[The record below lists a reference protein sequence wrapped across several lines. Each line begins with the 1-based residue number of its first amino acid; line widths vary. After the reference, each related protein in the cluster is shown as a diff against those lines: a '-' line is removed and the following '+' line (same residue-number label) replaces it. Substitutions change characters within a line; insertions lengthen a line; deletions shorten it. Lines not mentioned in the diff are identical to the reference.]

1 MALHTLARITLG
13 LGLLVPTLA
22 LAQPTPTDP
31 NQNLPPPPTM
41 GDPGQSGAPQGQYY
55 QPPPQPVQGQPVQGQ
70 PYQGQPYQGQPY
82 QGQPYQG
89 QPYQGQPQPY
99 QGQPYQVQPQPYQGQ
114 PYQGQPYQGQPYQVQ
129 PQPYQV
135 QPQPQP
141 VVVRRPLGYTNQV
154 RPQFGLALHVGG
166 TWSETE
172 LSSYHASGI
181 GLDLLFRVAPRL
193 TLEMSI
199 QYQGSSSQTSGY
211 YDDYGNY
218 YPPEIINNGYDR
230 TDVPVLLGARIH
242 LGNPL
247 WILSPYLVGAAGGTY
262 SQLRLEGLVP
272 ETRWF
277 FEAQG
282 GIGADLRLGRHFSMY
297 MDLRGF
303 GRFRSENSQELYVQD
318 AFGGSVRALGN
329 SGGAVFNFGIGGYF

>member
-1 MALHTLARITLG
+1 MARHTLACITLG

-31 NQNLPPPPTM
+31 NQNLPPPPTV

-55 QPPPQPVQGQPVQGQ
+55 QPPPQPVQGQP
-70 PYQGQPYQGQPY
+70 YQGQPYQGQP
-82 QGQPYQG
+82 
-89 QPYQGQPQPY
+89 
-99 QGQPYQVQPQPYQGQ
+99 V
-114 PYQGQPYQGQPYQVQ
+114 QGQPYQGQPYQVQ

-154 RPQFGLALHVGG
+154 RPQFGLALRVGG
-166 TWSETE
+166 TWSETA

-199 QYQGSSSQTSGY
+199 QYQGSSSQTGGY

-218 YPPEIINNGYDR
+218 YPPQTINNGYDR
-230 TDVPVLLGARIH
+230 TDVPLLLGARIH

-247 WILSPYLVGAAGGTY
+247 WMLSPYLVGAAGGTY

-277 FEAQG
+277 LEAQG
-282 GIGADLRLGRHFSMY
+282 GIGLDLRLRSHFSMY

>member
-1 MALHTLARITLG
+1 MARHTLACITLG

-31 NQNLPPPPTM
+31 NQNLPPPPTV

-55 QPPPQPVQGQPVQGQ
+55 QPPPQPVQGQP
-70 PYQGQPYQGQPY
+70 YQGQPYQGQPV
-82 QGQPYQG
+82 QG
-89 QPYQGQPQPY
+89 
-99 QGQPYQVQPQPYQGQ
+99 QPYQGQ

-154 RPQFGLALHVGG
+154 RPQFGLALRVGG
-166 TWSETE
+166 TWSETA

-199 QYQGSSSQTSGY
+199 QYQGSSSQTGGY

-218 YPPEIINNGYDR
+218 YPPQTINNGYDR
-230 TDVPVLLGARIH
+230 TDVPLLLGARIH

-247 WILSPYLVGAAGGTY
+247 WMLSPYLVGAAGGTY

-277 FEAQG
+277 LEAQG
-282 GIGADLRLGRHFSMY
+282 GIGLDLRLRSHFSMY

-303 GRFRSENSQELYVQD
+303 GRFRGENGQELYVQD

>member
-55 QPPPQPVQGQPVQGQ
+55 QPPPQPVQGQPV
-70 PYQGQPYQGQPY
+70 QGQPY

-166 TWSETE
+166 TWSETA

>member
-1 MALHTLARITLG
+1 MIRAAAY
-13 LGLLVPTLA
+13 VPF
-22 LAQPTPTDP
+22 TPAF
-31 NQNLPPPPTM
+31 NAS
-41 GDPGQSGAPQGQYY
+41 GQSAISLPLHWTPEGL
-55 QPPPQPVQGQPVQGQ
+55 PVGVQLVAAYG
-70 PYQGQPYQGQPY
+70 
-82 QGQPYQG
+82 
-89 QPYQGQPQPY
+89 
-99 QGQPYQVQPQPYQGQ
+99 
-114 PYQGQPYQGQPYQVQ
+114 
-129 PQPYQV
+129 
-135 QPQPQP
+135 
-141 VVVRRPLGYTNQV
+141 R
-154 RPQFGLALHVGG
+154 
-166 TWSETE
+166 E
-172 LSSYHASGI
+172 
-181 GLDLLFRVAPRL
+181 DLLFRVAPRL

-199 QYQGSSSQTSGY
+199 QYQGSSSQTGGY

-218 YPPEIINNGYDR
+218 YPPQTINNGYDR

-282 GIGADLRLGRHFSMY
+282 GIGADLRLGRHFSMS

-329 SGGAVFNFGIGGYF
+329 SGGVVINFGIGGYF

>member
-1 MALHTLARITLG
+1 
-13 LGLLVPTLA
+13 

-31 NQNLPPPPTM
+31 NQNLPPPPTV

-55 QPPPQPVQGQPVQGQ
+55 QPPPQPVQGQPYQGQ

-99 QGQPYQVQPQPYQGQ
+99 QGQPYQVQPQPYQ
-114 PYQGQPYQGQPYQVQ
+114 
-129 PQPYQV
+129 V

-154 RPQFGLALHVGG
+154 RPQFGLALRVGG
-166 TWSETE
+166 TWSETA

-199 QYQGSSSQTSGY
+199 QYQGSSSQTGGY

-218 YPPEIINNGYDR
+218 YPPQTINNGYDR
-230 TDVPVLLGARIH
+230 TDVPLLLGARIH

-247 WILSPYLVGAAGGTY
+247 WMLSPYLVGAAGGTY

-277 FEAQG
+277 LEAQG
-282 GIGADLRLGRHFSMY
+282 GIGLDLRLRSHFSMY

-303 GRFRSENSQELYVQD
+303 GRFRSENNQELYVQD

>member
-1 MALHTLARITLG
+1 MARHTLACITLG

-31 NQNLPPPPTM
+31 NQNLPPPPTV

-55 QPPPQPVQGQPVQGQ
+55 QPPPQPVQGQP
-70 PYQGQPYQGQPY
+70 YQGQPYQGQPV
-82 QGQPYQG
+82 QG
-89 QPYQGQPQPY
+89 
-99 QGQPYQVQPQPYQGQ
+99 QPYQGQ

-154 RPQFGLALHVGG
+154 RPQFGLALRVGG
-166 TWSETE
+166 TWSETA

-199 QYQGSSSQTSGY
+199 QYQGSSSQTGGY

-218 YPPEIINNGYDR
+218 YPPQTINNGYDR
-230 TDVPVLLGARIH
+230 TDVPLLLGARIH

-247 WILSPYLVGAAGGTY
+247 WMLSPYLVGAAGGTY

-277 FEAQG
+277 LEAQG
-282 GIGADLRLGRHFSMY
+282 GIGVDLRLRSHFSMY

-303 GRFRSENSQELYVQD
+303 GRFRSENNQELYVQD

>member
-55 QPPPQPVQGQPVQGQ
+55 QPPPQPVQGQPV
-70 PYQGQPYQGQPY
+70 QGQPY

-166 TWSETE
+166 TWSETA

-262 SQLRLEGLVP
+262 SQLRLKVWCP
-272 ETRWF
+272 RR
-277 FEAQG
+277 A
-282 GIGADLRLGRHFSMY
+282 
-297 MDLRGF
+297 
-303 GRFRSENSQELYVQD
+303 
-318 AFGGSVRALGN
+318 GSLKRRAASVLT
-329 SGGAVFNFGIGGYF
+329 

>member
-82 QGQPYQG
+82 QGQP
-89 QPYQGQPQPY
+89 
-99 QGQPYQVQPQPYQGQ
+99 
-114 PYQGQPYQGQPYQVQ
+114 QPYQGQPYQVQ

-166 TWSETE
+166 TWSETA

>member
-1 MALHTLARITLG
+1 MARHTLACITLG

-31 NQNLPPPPTM
+31 NQNLPPPPTV

-55 QPPPQPVQGQPVQGQ
+55 QPPPQQPAQGQ
-70 PYQGQPYQGQPY
+70 PYQGQPYQG
-82 QGQPYQG
+82 
-89 QPYQGQPQPY
+89 
-99 QGQPYQVQPQPYQGQ
+99 QPYQGQ

-135 QPQPQP
+135 QPQP

-154 RPQFGLALHVGG
+154 RPQFGLALRVGG
-166 TWSETE
+166 TWSETA

-199 QYQGSSSQTSGY
+199 QYQGSSSQTGGY

-218 YPPEIINNGYDR
+218 YPPQTINNGYDR
-230 TDVPVLLGARIH
+230 TDVPLLLGARIH

-247 WILSPYLVGAAGGTY
+247 WMLSPYLVGAAGGTY
-262 SQLRLEGLVP
+262 SQLRLDGLVP

-277 FEAQG
+277 LEAQG
-282 GIGADLRLGRHFSMY
+282 GIGVDLRLRSHFSMY

-303 GRFRSENSQELYVQD
+303 GRFRSENGQELYVQD

>member
-1 MALHTLARITLG
+1 MARHTLACITLG

-31 NQNLPPPPTM
+31 NQNLPPPPTV

-55 QPPPQPVQGQPVQGQ
+55 QPPPQPVQGQP
-70 PYQGQPYQGQPY
+70 YQGQPYQGQPV
-82 QGQPYQG
+82 QG
-89 QPYQGQPQPY
+89 
-99 QGQPYQVQPQPYQGQ
+99 QPYQGQ

-135 QPQPQP
+135 QPQP

-154 RPQFGLALHVGG
+154 RPQFGLALRVGG
-166 TWSETE
+166 TWSETA

-199 QYQGSSSQTSGY
+199 QYQGSSSQTGGY

-218 YPPEIINNGYDR
+218 YPPQTINNGYDR
-230 TDVPVLLGARIH
+230 TDVPLLLGARIH

-247 WILSPYLVGAAGGTY
+247 WMLSPYLVGAAGGTY
-262 SQLRLEGLVP
+262 SQLRLDGLVP

-277 FEAQG
+277 LEAQG
-282 GIGADLRLGRHFSMY
+282 GIGVDLRLRSHFSMY

-303 GRFRSENSQELYVQD
+303 GRFRSENGQELYVQD

>member
-1 MALHTLARITLG
+1 MARHTLACITLG

-22 LAQPTPTDP
+22 LAQPTPADP
-31 NQNLPPPPTM
+31 NQNLPPPPTV

-55 QPPPQPVQGQPVQGQ
+55 QPPPQPVQGQ

-89 QPYQGQPQPY
+89 QPYQGQPY
-99 QGQPYQVQPQPYQGQ
+99 QGQPYQVQ

-154 RPQFGLALHVGG
+154 RPQFGLALHVAG
-166 TWSETE
+166 TWSETS
-172 LSSYHASGI
+172 LSPYHASGI
-181 GLDLLFRVAPRL
+181 GLDLLFRVASRL

-199 QYQGSSSQTSGY
+199 QYQGSSSQTGGY

-218 YPPEIINNGYDR
+218 YPPQTINSGYDR

-262 SQLRLEGLVP
+262 SQLRLDGLVP